1 VSAFGKFLVRF
12 FASRNFALQVPKKRT
27 PSSAALVGAGQKGT
41 LRKCSPAMAGQGS
54 QRTTVFTIE
63 GLIHHDNNFYLNMQS
78 LQLVV

>member
-1 VSAFGKFLVRF
+1 VSAFGEFLSF
-12 FASRNFALQVPKKRT
+12 YAKKKVT
-27 PSSAALVGAGQKGT
+27 PEFRCARRGRHKKGT

-63 GLIHHDNNFYLNMQS
+63 GLIHHYNNFYLNVQS